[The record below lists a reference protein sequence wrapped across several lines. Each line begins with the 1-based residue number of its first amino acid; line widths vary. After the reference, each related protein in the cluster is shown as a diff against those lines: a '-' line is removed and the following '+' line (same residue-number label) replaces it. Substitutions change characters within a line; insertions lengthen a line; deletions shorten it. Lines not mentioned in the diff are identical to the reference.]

1 MLWPVDV
8 FETFADRNIDD
19 AAQIWA
25 EATAARDGDIEVPGL
40 QLSRPV
46 IEQVLNRSPRSR
58 LLIARSRDGV
68 AMGFAATEPHL
79 GDDESVAQLRYLGVR
94 PSAWGQRVGET
105 LLRELEVVLR
115 ASGLRAPCCRSTQ
128 TTRGRLR
135 CTYGWAGRPPGSRN
149 PIPEPAS
156 PSSGTSCVW
165 S

>member
-115 ASGLRAPCCRSTQ
+115 ASGFTRALLSVYTDNARATALYV
-128 TTRGRLR
+128 RL
-135 CTYGWAGRPPGSRN
+135 GWTPSGQPQPHPRTGK
-149 PIPEPAS
+149 PEQR
-156 PSSGTSCVW
+156 
-165 S
+165 